1 MDFLRKPLSFIQLR
15 LIQPGCIF
23 RPAARFAQNIQPL
36 QCKSL
41 NFIGLDS
48 PAARC
53 LKPTAG
59 AADARQPAQKALL
72 RRRNCRRFQ
81 LIYPLFP
88 AE

>member
-48 PAARC
+48 PAARR
-53 LKPTAG
+53 LKPSAS
-59 AADARQPAQKALL
+59 AADAQPPAQKAAQ
-72 RRRNCRRFQ
+72 RSRNCRQFQ

-88 AE
+88 AQ